1 MPAKSSPSRAP
12 ILLVLSGFALLFGE
26 AVAEPAAP
34 AISVYFP
41 DYRYQQGVEPDFFG
55 TTHLVL
61 FSSKPNEDGSV
72 DFDRITLGLL
82 AVGRHAQHEHGAK
95 VTFCVGGWG
104 RGKLFATAVSTAENR
119 TRFVTA
125 LGDFCEQHQLD
136 GVDIDW
142 EFPKGEKEHADFTLF
157 LRNLSTRLH
166 TDHRLLTIAL
176 GYTRPLS
183 RECYSYVDQV
193 NLMCY
198 HPWNPPKTSQREWLS
213 AAIEN
218 ILASG
223 LPPEKLLLGVG
234 FYAKELGGE
243 RRAISYKTLSGANAK
258 PLPESE
264 HGYSHVNTDACDL
277 RLELIKKYQ
286 LGGVMVWDY
295 GHDSTDPE
303 TSLLNYL
310 SQKLIPSRQPSESSS
325 Q

>member
-1 MPAKSSPSRAP
+1 MPAKPAAFRIPTLA
-12 ILLVLSGFALLFGE
+12 ILSGIILLFGE
-26 AVAEPAAP
+26 VLADTPKAP

-41 DYRYQQGVEPDFFG
+41 DYRFQEGVEPNFYG

-72 DFDRITLGLL
+72 DFDRITSGLRE
-82 AVGRHAQHEHGAK
+82 VGRKAQSKNIK

-104 RGKLFATAVSTAENR
+104 RGKLFATAVSSAENR
-119 TRFVTA
+119 ARFVAA

-142 EFPKGEKEHADFTLF
+142 EFPKGEKEHADFALF
-157 LRNLSTRLH
+157 LRDLSARLH
-166 TDHRLLTIAL
+166 TDDRLLTIAL

-183 RECYSYVDQV
+183 AECYGYIDQV

-198 HPWNPPKTSQREWLS
+198 HPWNPPTTSQRDWLT
-213 AAIEN
+213 AAVEKM
-218 ILASG
+218 LASG
-223 LPPEKLLLGVG
+223 LPPEKLLLGIG

-243 RRAISYKTLSGANAK
+243 RRAISYKNLSGLDAK

-264 HGYSHVNTDACDL
+264 HGFSPANTEACEL
-277 RLELIKKYQ
+277 RLELIEKYQ

-295 GHDSTDPE
+295 GHDSTDPD

-310 SQKLIPSRQPSESSS
+310 SQQLTPSPPPSESNS